1 MSRAALE
8 NKAVS
13 QFMTPKNDPHNCCI
27 TLTKTEL
34 KTTEEEKVTEEAG

>member
-13 QFMTPKNDPHNCCI
+13 QFMTPKKAPHNCSV

-34 KTTEEEKVTEEAG
+34 KTTEEEIVTDEAG